1 MLFKMMV
8 FSYAELPA
16 HMAENM
22 LPPVP
27 GAAEGIVSEPGRK
40 RGAIGA
46 VNAAERGTSSSIC
59 GTGGA

>member
-8 FSYAELPA
+8 FSYAELPE

-22 LPPVP
+22 RDLVP
-27 GAAEGIVSEPGRK
+27 GAAAGIGFEPGRK

-59 GTGGA
+59 GTGGE